1 MGSFSGYHPAVI
13 FLYFV
18 LILVFTM
25 FSMHPYF
32 LCCSL
37 LCGFLCSFLW
47 GQGKA
52 IKRNLRM
59 TVPLVML
66 GIVINPLFT
75 QRGST
80 ILFYLNDAAVTL
92 EAVLYGLAAAM
103 LFSSVLVWIQCWGM
117 VMGIDQFIC
126 LFGRVLPVLGLLLS
140 ITFRMFPLLQRRFD
154 QVKDGQRCMGR
165 DDGSRHPIKKLRI
178 FSKELSILIAWSLEA
193 GIETSDSMEARGYGL
208 KGRSSYT
215 IYQFDRR
222 DLCVLLLILLLGGV
236 VLIGCVE
243 KMNGLL
249 FYPRIVFRKT
259 GWLKIPVYGAFAG
272 LCLLPVVVEL
282 LGEWKWRRLYSNM

>member
-140 ITFRMFPLLQRRFD
+140 TLPFGCFRCCSAD
-154 QVKDGQRCMGR
+154 
-165 DDGSRHPIKKLRI
+165 
-178 FSKELSILIAWSLEA
+178 LI
-193 GIETSDSMEARGYGL
+193 R
-208 KGRSSYT
+208 
-215 IYQFDRR
+215 
-222 DLCVLLLILLLGGV
+222 
-236 VLIGCVE
+236 
-243 KMNGLL
+243 
-249 FYPRIVFRKT
+249 
-259 GWLKIPVYGAFAG
+259 
-272 LCLLPVVVEL
+272 
-282 LGEWKWRRLYSNM
+282 

>member
-92 EAVLYGLAAAM
+92 EAVRTGSGDAFFFCAGL
-103 LFSSVLVWIQCWGM
+103 
-117 VMGIDQFIC
+117 D
-126 LFGRVLPVLGLLLS
+126 PVLGN
-140 ITFRMFPLLQRRFD
+140 
-154 QVKDGQRCMGR
+154 GHG
-165 DDGSRHPIKKLRI
+165 
-178 FSKELSILIAWSLEA
+178 
-193 GIETSDSMEARGYGL
+193 
-208 KGRSSYT
+208 
-215 IYQFDRR
+215 DR
-222 DLCVLLLILLLGGV
+222 
-236 VLIGCVE
+236 
-243 KMNGLL
+243 
-249 FYPRIVFRKT
+249 
-259 GWLKIPVYGAFAG
+259 PVY
-272 LCLLPVVVEL
+272 LPVRAGTSGAGAVVVHYL
-282 LGEWKWRRLYSNM
+282 SDVSAAAAQI